1 MLGRNNNMA
10 VPSFSLWRLELL
22 RVKSSH
28 VGLGEFGLQDKDF
41 SSLQFWNEELD
52 AGGGGMFPLPLSP
65 SF

>member
-1 MLGRNNNMA
+1 MA
-10 VPSFSLWRLELL
+10 VPSFSLWCLELL
-22 RVKSSH
+22 QVESSH